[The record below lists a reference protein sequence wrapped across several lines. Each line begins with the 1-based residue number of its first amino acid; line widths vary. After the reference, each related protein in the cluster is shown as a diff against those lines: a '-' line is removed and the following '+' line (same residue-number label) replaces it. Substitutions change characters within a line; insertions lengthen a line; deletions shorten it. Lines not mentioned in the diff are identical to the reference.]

1 MLNKI
6 FYVYQYVDNLGI
18 PYYIGKGKGKR
29 IHEKHYK
36 TIVPVM
42 ECRQFIQI
50 EMTEMEALDLEN
62 TLIRQYGRKIDGG
75 TLDNTKLNQWI
86 CLAGWNHSAATKKKI
101 SDSTMGKLKSEETKQ
116 KMRKP
121 KSAEHA
127 EKIRQAN
134 VGRKDDGRAE
144 KSAEKNRLLRWFNN
158 GEIAKMFKPGNEAH
172 GFQPGRISSKKNKGE
187 VF

>member
-1 MLNKI
+1 MLDKI

-18 PYYIGKGKGKR
+18 PYYISKGKGKR

>member
-101 SDSTMGKLKSEETKQ
+101 SDSTIGKLKSEETKQ

-134 VGRKDDGRAE
+134 VGRKDDGRYIKIGATTKGRPWSAARREAQNNRNNTE
-144 KSAEKNRLLRWFNN
+144 KD
-158 GEIAKMFKPGNEAH
+158 
-172 GFQPGRISSKKNKGE
+172 
-187 VF
+187 